1 MSKNL
6 SQPLFYEMMLSPIT
20 FTIDAPCAKP
30 VTKKI
35 SARSAKPVTQHRLEV
50 LAEVFE
56 VIINRLG
63 CDEIEQLVN
72 QIQSTRMPK
81 ISKANSDLAAK
92 LGVDPISDEEQR
104 ELENSAL
111 KNFFDW
117 RQELLATSY
126 TASEVAKLL
135 GAKSR
140 QTPHDRRKNKSLIA
154 IQDNSV
160 WKFPKWQ
167 FDPIGPDGVIP
178 GLPEVLKA
186 LDVPD
191 FSKISWLT
199 RPNPELNG
207 CTPIQVL
214 KKGQKDRVINE
225 AQAVGVM

>member
-1 MSKNL
+1 MNA
-6 SQPLFYEMMLSPIT
+6 IT
-20 FTIDAPCAKP
+20 LTLDAPSTKA
-30 VTKKI
+30 VTTKI
-35 SARSAKPVTQHRLEV
+35 HTSSAKPVTQQRLQ
-50 LAEVFE
+50 L
-56 VIINRLG
+56 IIEAVQALNSLRSE
-63 CDEIEQLVN
+63 EIKDFVEGLKMN
-72 QIQSTRMPK
+72 KPK

-92 LGVDPISDEEQR
+92 LGVDLISDEEQR
-104 ELENSAL
+104 ELENAAL
-111 KNFFDW
+111 KNFFEW

-135 GAKSR
+135 GTKSR

-167 FDPIGPDGVIP
+167 FDPTGPDGVIP

-199 RPNPELNG
+199 RPNPGLNG

-225 AQAVGVM
+225 AQAVGVI

>member
-1 MSKNL
+1 MNA
-6 SQPLFYEMMLSPIT
+6 IT
-20 FTIDAPCAKP
+20 LTLDAPSTKT
-30 VTKKI
+30 VTTKI
-35 SARSAKPVTQHRLEV
+35 HTSSAKPVTQQRLQ
-50 LAEVFE
+50 L
-56 VIINRLG
+56 IIEAVQALNSLRSE
-63 CDEIEQLVN
+63 EIKDFVEGLKMN
-72 QIQSTRMPK
+72 KPK
-81 ISKANSDLAAK
+81 ISKANSDLAGK
-92 LGVDPISDEEQR
+92 LGVDLISDEEQR
-104 ELENSAL
+104 ELENAAL

-135 GAKSR
+135 GTKSR

-160 WKFPKWQ
+160 WKFPEWQ
-167 FDPIGPDGVIP
+167 FDPTGPDGVIP

-225 AQAVGVM
+225 AQTVGVM